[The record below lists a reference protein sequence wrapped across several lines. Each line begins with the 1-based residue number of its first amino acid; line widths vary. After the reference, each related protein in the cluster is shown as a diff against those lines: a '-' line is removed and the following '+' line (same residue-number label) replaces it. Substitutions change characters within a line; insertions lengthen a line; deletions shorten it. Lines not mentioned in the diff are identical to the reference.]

1 MTSEKLFD
9 GDNGEHITLL
19 EEEEEDEDE
28 QETNANDEFH
38 VEAPPTGQT
47 TWTAIQLE
55 TKLMNIEQ
63 N

>member
-19 EEEEEDEDE
+19 GEEEEDEDE

-47 TWTAIQLE
+47 TWRQSWWTLNR
-55 TKLMNIEQ
+55 TKINK
-63 N
+63 